1 MRMSVVLTAALLA
14 SPLLH
19 ADEKVKSGRQ
29 PGESVGAFPVIDVT
43 GKFQPK
49 SVCYI

>member
-1 MRMSVVLTAALLA
+1 MRMSVFLTAALLA
-14 SPLLH
+14 SPLLS
-19 ADEKVKSGRQ
+19 AEEKVKSGCQ
-29 PGESVGAFPVIDVT
+29 PGEGVPAFPVVDVT

>member
-1 MRMSVVLTAALLA
+1 MRISMVLTAALLA
-14 SPLLH
+14 SPLLS
-19 ADEKVKSGRQ
+19 AEEKVKSGRQ
-29 PGESVGAFPVIDVT
+29 PGESMPAFPVIDVT